1 MTGSEGAFPVS
12 GSASQTV
19 NPGISRREWYVGQL
33 IASGEFPLN
42 ADGGCPLR
50 KSAAIRTMFQ
60 IAEDLIIEELKR
72 VSWDRAAAQELLDE
86 LQKQSSAGREF
97 PEVVSGFVELPVKSA
112 AELKEIMAQACAT
125 PLCGPSWIAAPVQ
138 AMAKQRA
145 PALESWRADWGETE
159 IPVKA
164 DPEAWNPMFGVPEP
178 PAALVDEHSADE
190 QGRMD
195 ALTDLKERGL
205 L

>member
-19 NPGISRREWYVGQL
+19 SPGISRREWYVGQL
-33 IASGEFPLN
+33 IASGRFDIETSVDLVR
-42 ADGGCPLR
+42 AG
-50 KSAAIRTMFQ
+50 IVRTMFD
-60 IAEDLIIEELKR
+60 IAEDLIVEEQMR
-72 VSWDRAAAQELLDE
+72 ISRINAAAQELLDE
-86 LQKQSSAGREF
+86 LKKQSS
-97 PEVVSGFVELPVKSA
+97 S
-112 AELKEIMAQACAT
+112 
-125 PLCGPSWIAAPVQ
+125 
-138 AMAKQRA
+138 AMA
-145 PALESWRADWGETE
+145 PLWLETALSRSESE